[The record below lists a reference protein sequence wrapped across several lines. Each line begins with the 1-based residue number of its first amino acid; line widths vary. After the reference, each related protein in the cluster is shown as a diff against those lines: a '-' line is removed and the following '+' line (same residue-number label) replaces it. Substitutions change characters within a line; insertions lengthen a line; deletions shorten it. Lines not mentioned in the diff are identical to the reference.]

1 MKQAQSSIA
10 VLCVLLLAAPVGF
23 AQDPQPPSEARVQM
37 ETLPH
42 HWYSPF
48 TNRYMWREAPPVS
61 VSNSGRIDALMRAGQ
76 LYLSLNEAIAL
87 ALENNIDLEVQRYN
101 FALADIDLNRARA
114 GAAIR
119 GVPTGGGLVGSSGSP
134 LGPAGGGTA
143 SFVSLDPVLNS
154 TMSWGHLTNPQQNTI
169 TTGTTSLVTTQKL
182 LNYGVTQGFIT
193 GGQATLGYNN
203 NLGNQNSPSNN
214 LNPATNSSLQLQVTQ
229 PLLQGFGLAYNN
241 RPIRVARNNL
251 RVTDLVFQQQVMNT
265 VAQVVNAYWT
275 LVSFNDNVV
284 VKKQALAL
292 SERLYSDNK
301 KQVEIGTLAPIEIVR
316 AEAEVAARQ
325 QDLTVAQTNVLQ
337 QETLLKNLISRNGI
351 ANPAISDAR
360 IVPTDRI
367 RIPDVEAVIPIQD
380 LVAKALDRRPDLGQS
395 RIQIDNTKIVLQGTR
410 NSMLPTL
417 NAFANLANRGLAGSV
432 NTQPDPRTGIVPTHT
447 ADPFFIG
454 GYGNVLSQLFGR
466 NFPDYTVGV
475 QLSIPL
481 RNRAAQA
488 DMATQ
493 QLNLRQN
500 ELGLQKLINS
510 IRSDVANALIGVQ
523 QARSQHQAAVKSRL
537 LQEQT
542 LDAEQKKLA
551 LGASTIYQVIQA
563 QRDLAT
569 AQGLEVQALATY
581 AQART
586 QLEVA
591 TGSVLETNNVEIGEA
606 KSGRVAKGPAPIP
619 EINNNN
625 NNAAAAAAANAKN
638 K

>member
-1 MKQAQSSIA
+1 MKQVQSSIA
-10 VLCVLLLAAPVGF
+10 VLCVLLLAAPAGF
-23 AQDPQPPSEARVQM
+23 AQDPQQPSEARVQM

-48 TNRYMWREAPPVS
+48 THRYQWREAPPVS

-114 GAAIR
+114 GAPIR

-143 SFVSLDPVLNS
+143 SFVSQDPVLNS
-154 TMSWGHLTNPQQNTI
+154 TLQWGHRTQTQQNTI
-169 TTGTTSLVTTQKL
+169 TTGSTSSVNVTKVS
-182 LNYGVTQGFIT
+182 NFSVTQGFIT

-203 NLGNQNSPSNN
+203 TFNNSNVPVNN
-214 LNPATNSSLQLQVTQ
+214 LNPATNSNLDLTVTQ

-241 RPIRVARNNL
+241 RPIKVARNNL

-275 LVSFNDNVV
+275 LVSFNDNVA

-351 ANPAISDAR
+351 ANPAIGDAR

-380 LVAKALDRRPDLGQS
+380 LVARALDRRPDLGQS

-410 NSMLPTL
+410 NGMLPTI
-417 NAFANLANRGLAGSV
+417 NAFANVRNSGLAGPI
-432 NTQPDPRTGIVPTHT
+432 NTQPDPRTGIIPTHNV
-447 ADPFFIG
+447 DPFFVG
-454 GYGNVLSQLFGR
+454 GYGSILSQLFGR
-466 NFPDYTVGV
+466 NFPDYVVGLS
-475 QLSIPL
+475 LSIPL

-523 QARSQHQAAVKSRL
+523 QARSQHQAAVKSRV
-537 LQEQT
+537 LQAQT

-563 QRDLAT
+563 QRDLAN
-569 AQGLEVQALATY
+569 AEGLEVQALANY

-591 TGSVLETNNVEIGEA
+591 TGSVLETNNVEISEA

-625 NNAAAAAAANAKN
+625 NNAAAANAKN
-638 K
+638 R